1 MPVNSLLTQRHARY
15 GLALIAGTAL
25 PLAFAP
31 FGFSPLAYLAPAL
44 LFYLWLDATPRQ
56 ALLSGYLF
64 GLGLFGIGVSWVYVA
79 IHDFGFASVA
89 LAAFLTALFVAF
101 LALYYALAGYLAVR
115 IQQTL
120 AGHRH
125 HRLLSLL
132 LVFPAIWILFEW
144 IRGWFLTGFPWLNLG
159 YSQVD
164 NGLGGF
170 APLLG
175 VYGLGWVTL
184 VAAALLLLILL
195 YRSRRKQ
202 VLLLLIFVA
211 VHLAGYGLLQINWTQ
226 PTGEPLRVS
235 LIQGNLPQATK
246 WDPKAIRKRLLTYRE
261 LTQQQWDSDIIV
273 WPENAVTTLYHNI
286 KDDYL
291 ADLQQQARQHD
302 SDIVLGL
309 PVMDRETR
317 QYYSSMISIGRTP
330 GMYHKTHLVPFGE
343 YVPLEWVLRGLIAF
357 FDLPMS
363 SFSAGGFDQPLL
375 QAGGQPV
382 ATTVCYEDAFGE
394 EVIRQLP
401 QATLMINGSNNA
413 WYGDSFAPH
422 QHLQIARMRSL
433 ETGRPLLRAT
443 TNGISALV
451 DYKGELMVRSTQFQ
465 TDVIS
470 GEIQPRQGR
479 TPYIR
484 FGNYPVLILLL
495 LVGLSLFL
503 LKRQQGRSEANL

>member
-1 MPVNSLLTQRHARY
+1 MPVNSLLTQRHARH
-15 GLALIAGTAL
+15 GLALLAGAAL

-31 FGFSPLAYLAPAL
+31 FGFIPLAYLAPAL
-44 LFYLWLDATPRQ
+44 LFYLWLDASPRQ
-56 ALLSGYLF
+56 AMLSGYLF
-64 GLGLFGIGVSWVYVA
+64 GLGLFGVGVSWVYVA
-79 IHDFGFASVA
+79 IHEFGYASVA

-115 IQQTL
+115 IQQVL

-132 LVFPAIWILFEW
+132 LVFPAIWIFLEW
-144 IRGWFLTGFPWLNLG
+144 VRGWFLTGFPWLNLG

-184 VAAALLLLILL
+184 LAAALLLLILL
-195 YRSRRKQ
+195 YRNRRKQ
-202 VLLLLIFVA
+202 VGLLLIFVGI
-211 VHLAGYGLLQINWTQ
+211 HLAGYGLLQIDWSR
-226 PTGEPLRVS
+226 PVGEPLRVS

-246 WDPKAIRKRLLTYRE
+246 WDPAAIRKRLTLYRE
-261 LTQQQWDSDIIV
+261 LTEQHWDSDIIV

-291 ADLQQQARQHD
+291 ADLQQQAREHH

-309 PVMDRETR
+309 PVMDRQTR
-317 QYYSSMISIGRTP
+317 QYFSSMISIGRTP

-343 YVPLEWVLRGLIAF
+343 YVPLETVLRGMIAF

-363 SFSAGGFDQPLL
+363 SFSRGGLDQPLL

-401 QATLMINGSNNA
+401 EARLMINGSNNA

-422 QHLQIARMRSL
+422 QHLQIARMRAL
-433 ETGRPLLRAT
+433 ETARPLLRAT
-443 TNGISALV
+443 TNGISAIV
-451 DYKGELMVRSTQFQ
+451 DHKGRLLARSVQFE
-465 TDVIS
+465 TDITR
-470 GEIQPRQGR
+470 GTIQPRQGS

-484 FGNYPVLILLL
+484 FGNYPVLLLL
-495 LVGLSLFL
+495 LLTGIAVFWLV
-503 LKRQQGRSEANL
+503 RIQPVTRPE